1 MRLDEL
7 SLVAKPLAVG
17 AYGQVFKGVW
27 RPKGGGGA
35 GLDAGGGIAVAVKK
49 IVK

>member
-1 MRLDEL
+1 VSLDEL
-7 SLVAKPLAVG
+7 SLVAKPIAVG

-27 RPKGGGGA
+27 RPKDGEGIGQSGS
-35 GLDAGGGIAVAVKK
+35 GGIAVAVKK